1 MNNLINFMAESNQK
15 IISINNMI
23 LKNNF
28 QSIKRSSVNPICKYN
43 VNIDFYK
50 MTKSKINFKMVTAKK
65 NVQIKIMIC
74 SQINLAGNSV

>member
-28 QSIKRSSVNPICKYN
+28 QSIKHSSVNPIYKQN

-50 MTKSKINFKMVTAKK
+50 MTKYKINLKMVTAKK
-65 NVQIKIMIC
+65 SSDKNYD
-74 SQINLAGNSV
+74 LFTD

>member
-28 QSIKRSSVNPICKYN
+28 QSIKHSSVNPIYKYN

-50 MTKSKINFKMVTAKK
+50 MTKS
-65 NVQIKIMIC
+65 
-74 SQINLAGNSV
+74 